1 MALEVDSLLKDRF
14 RILRPLGEGGMGEV
28 YLGEDERG
36 GVAEGRPVA
45 IKSLRNDLN
54 GSDAQLFLRR
64 FREEIE
70 ILRRLRAQ
78 GIPAFVDAFEQDD
91 RSFLIMEYI
100 EGHSLA
106 SLLDLSP
113 NGLRPSMVA
122 EVGIHICRILQH
134 LHSSVPPLIHRD
146 IKPSNIIIRAKDESV
161 FLVDFGLAREFHG
174 EGAARTL
181 VGTVDYCPLEQL
193 QGYPEPRSDLYALGA
208 TMFELLTGQVPKPLN
223 IPSLNAVAPHLPVA
237 ISEVVDRA
245 VQGAVEARYP
255 NAAAMLKALA
265 DCRRVLMHVEA
276 PSLSIYDNPDRAEQ
290 IIQNWGR
297 EEKGLVQGSGLRAE
311 RLRQEAQRRKPLIF
325 GLLILLLVWAIFY
338 FRNRSHYVSEQ
349 NQLVMEALNDGVP
362 GPGWRLDT
370 VRGLFPADGLGL
382 GPPDSRWENPS
393 RSGCSF
399 KSMSAVHPVRFMSF
413 RVRRLKSAPRL
424 LVYSQPWGIL
434 MEPRE
439 NRYVA
444 RLVKVGPGFTLPDG
458 YIEDHSALPALPF
471 DLGRSL
477 GVRLSIDGTI
487 GQLTVGRST
496 RRFRTKEGWN
506 SQSCGVVLLNAVNR
520 TRCLVEDWQVK

>member
-45 IKSLRNDLN
+45 IKSLRNDLT

-106 SLLDLSP
+106 SLLDRSP

-208 TMFELLTGQVPKPLN
+208 TMFELLTGQIPKPLN
-223 IPSLNAVAPHLPVA
+223 IPSLNAVAPQLPVA

-245 VQGAVEARYP
+245 VQSKLDDRFP

-276 PSLSIYDNPDRAEQ
+276 PSLSIYDHPDRAEQ

-297 EEKGLVQGSGLRAE
+297 EEQASANRSGLRAE
-311 RLRQEAQRRKPLIF
+311 RLRQAAQRRKPLILGICF
-325 GLLILLLVWAIFY
+325 LLLVWAVFY
-338 FRNRSHYVSEQ
+338 LRNRSQYVSEQ
-349 NQLVMEALNDGVP
+349 NQLVMEALTDGVP
-362 GPGWRLDT
+362 GPGWRLEA

-382 GPPDSRWENPS
+382 GPPWDNPT
-393 RSGCSF
+393 RSGCTF
-399 KSMSAVHPVRFMSF
+399 RSMAAVHRVNSLSF

-424 LVYSQPWGIL
+424 LVYSQPWGVL
-434 MEPRE
+434 MEPGE
-439 NRYVA
+439 NRYLA
-444 RLVKVGPGFTLPDG
+444 RLVRVAPGFRLEDG
-458 YIEDHSALPALPF
+458 HFEDHPALPPYAF

-477 GVRLSIDGTI
+477 GVQLKVDGTI
-487 GQLTVGRST
+487 GQLTVGRNT

-506 SQSCGVVLLNAVNR
+506 SQACGVVLLNAVNR

>member
-1 MALEVDSLLKDRF
+1 MALEVDTLLKDRF

-45 IKSLRNDLN
+45 IKSLRNDLT

-106 SLLDLSP
+106 SLLDRSP

-122 EVGIHICRILQH
+122 EIGIHICRILQH

-146 IKPSNIIIRAKDESV
+146 IKPSNIIIRAEDESV

-208 TMFELLTGQVPKPLN
+208 TMFELLTGQIPKPLN
-223 IPSLNAVAPHLPVA
+223 IPSLNAVAPQLPVA

-245 VQGAVEARYP
+245 VQSKPDDRFP
-255 NAAAMLKALA
+255 TAAAMLKALA
-265 DCRRVLMHVEA
+265 DCRRVLSYVEA
-276 PSLSIYDNPDRAEQ
+276 PSLSIYDSPDRAEH

-297 EEKGLVQGSGLRAE
+297 EEKAADNSGLRRE
-311 RLRQEAQRRKPLIF
+311 RFRQAAQRRKPMILGMLF
-325 GLLILLLVWAIFY
+325 LLTVWAIFY
-338 FRNRSHYVSEQ
+338 YRNLSKYISEQ
-349 NQLVMEALNDGVP
+349 NQLVMEALTDGVP
-362 GPGWRLDT
+362 GPGWRLET

-382 GPPDSRWENPS
+382 GPPWDSPT

-399 KSMSAVHPVRFMSF
+399 VTMAKVHKVNFMSF

-424 LVYSQPWGIL
+424 LVYSEPWGVV

-439 NRYVA
+439 NRYLA
-444 RLVKVGPGFTLPDG
+444 RLVRVPADFTLEEG
-458 YIEDHSALPALPF
+458 HVQDHDALQPLPF

-477 GVRLSIDGTI
+477 GVRLSVDGNV
-487 GQLTVGRST
+487 GQLTVGRNT

-506 SQSCGVVLLNAVNR
+506 SKACGVVLLNAVNR

>member
-1 MALEVDSLLKDRF
+1 MALEMDSLLKDRF

-45 IKSLRNDLN
+45 IKSLRNDIAS
-54 GSDAQLFLRR
+54 SDAQLFMRR

-70 ILRRLRAQ
+70 ILRRLRAS
-78 GIPAFVDAFEQDD
+78 GIPAFVDAFEEGD
-91 RSFLIMEYI
+91 RSYLIMEYI
-100 EGHSLA
+100 EGHSLH
-106 SLLDLSP
+106 SLLDRSP
-113 NGLRPSMVA
+113 GGLRPSMVA
-122 EVGIHICRILQH
+122 EIGIHICRILQH

-146 IKPSNIIIRAKDESV
+146 IKPSNIIIRSGDESV

-181 VGTVDYCPLEQL
+181 VGTVDYCPIEQL

-223 IPSLNAVAPHLPVA
+223 IPSLNAVAPNLPVA

-245 VQGAVEARYP
+245 VQSHVDDRYP

-276 PSLSIYDNPDRAEQ
+276 PSLSIYDSPDRAEH

-297 EEKGLVQGSGLRAE
+297 EEGPAKPSGLRAE
-311 RLRQEAQRRKPLIF
+311 RMRQEALRHKPLVLT
-325 GLLILLLVWAIFY
+325 LLVLLLVWAVFHL
-338 FRNRSHYVSEQ
+338 RSRSQYVSEQ
-349 NQLVMEALNDGVP
+349 NHLLMDALVDGVP
-362 GPGWRLDT
+362 GPGWKLES

-382 GPPDSRWENPS
+382 GPPNASFENPS

-399 KSMSAVHPVRFMSF
+399 RTMASLHNVSAMSF

-424 LVYSQPWGIL
+424 LVYAHPWGVL
-434 MEPRE
+434 MEPKE
-439 NRYVA
+439 NRYLA
-444 RLVKVGPGFTLPDG
+444 RVVKIKSGFTLEEGRFEEQTLLAP
-458 YIEDHSALPALPF
+458 LPF

-477 GVRLSIDGTI
+477 GVQLSIHGTI
-487 GQLTVGRST
+487 GQLTVGRNT

-506 SQSCGVVLLNAVNR
+506 SQVCGVVLLNAVNR